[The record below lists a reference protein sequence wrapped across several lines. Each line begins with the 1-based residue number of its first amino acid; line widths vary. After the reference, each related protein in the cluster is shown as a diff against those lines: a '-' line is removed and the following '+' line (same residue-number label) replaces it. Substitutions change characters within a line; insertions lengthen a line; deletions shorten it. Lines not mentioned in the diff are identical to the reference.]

1 VQELEQA
8 LLAERIAA
16 QRDRATITKLQRQI
30 NKVYFY
36 VKYSKDNKFVS
47 KAKEKIGNVR
57 NMFDFLYII
66 FIKIFLKDIN
76 YFYERINTVQIV
88 NMKI

>member
-36 VKYSKDNKFVS
+36 VKYSKDNKFS
-47 KAKEKIGNVR
+47 KVKKEIGNVR

-76 YFYERINTVQIV
+76 YFYERINTLRVV